1 MNSIGECYRGHQG
14 DTRSLDYRSYANHS
28 TYGSSTEKIQSMDEL
43 FQQLGLHIT
52 VTPRIKG

>member
-1 MNSIGECYRGHQG
+1 MLTILHMVLLQKK
-14 DTRSLDYRSYANHS
+14 L
-28 TYGSSTEKIQSMDEL
+28 QSMDEL